1 MPYQEAQSLTTPM
14 SSSELSSFA
23 EYERAFQ
30 ALAAQLPLRITAVM
44 TGGAS
49 DADATAELKK
59 VESDLTQARQRLQD
73 MEIEARGLSEATRRE
88 MGSKVRAR
96 RRAGGAARARDA
108 RAAFAC
114 AQLERGA
121 CVPPFPRAAP
131 RPLLSAPLP
140 RRTHRHAPPPPQI
153 RTYKDSLAGVAA
165 DLKRAKERF
174 SRSALMAGGGAS
186 SRPLDFDK
194 SNDQRARMAAT
205 TDKLK
210 SGSSVLAD
218 THTRLEETVNVGEG
232 IMGELHRN
240 RETMVRV
247 RGNVGVV
254 SGALDEA
261 RKLLRGMMKREAR
274 TRVAL
279 GIFAVVIVAVI
290 IGMIGARKP
299 HEHPHARARAQTR
312 ARIVRR
318 YRFSS
323 PATAAYLVNRK

>member
-1 MPYQEAQSLTTPM
+1 MRGGVSGGGGGGG
-14 SSSELSSFA
+14 
-23 EYERAFQ
+23 
-30 ALAAQLPLRITAVM
+30 
-44 TGGAS
+44 GGAR
-49 DADATAELKK
+49 AT
-59 VESDLTQARQRLQD
+59 R
-73 MEIEARGLSEATRRE
+73 ATRR
-88 MGSKVRAR
+88 GSRIRFARGARSRKKRGARPLAR
-96 RRAGGAARARDA
+96 RA
-108 RAAFAC
+108 
-114 AQLERGA
+114 
-121 CVPPFPRAAP
+121 PPSSSPLASPRHRP
-131 RPLLSAPLP
+131 RP
-140 RRTHRHAPPPPQI
+140 RRLAQI

-210 SGSSVLAD
+210 SGTSVLAD

-279 GIFAVVIVAVI
+279 GIFAVVLVAVI
-290 IGMIGARKP
+290 IGMIGER
-299 HEHPHARARAQTR
+299 HAVRARNKRRPSRILRRAPPPPCPRSISRQPKINIHAHTR
-312 ARIVRR
+312 TRP
-318 YRFSS
+318 S
-323 PATAAYLVNRK
+323 PLAK